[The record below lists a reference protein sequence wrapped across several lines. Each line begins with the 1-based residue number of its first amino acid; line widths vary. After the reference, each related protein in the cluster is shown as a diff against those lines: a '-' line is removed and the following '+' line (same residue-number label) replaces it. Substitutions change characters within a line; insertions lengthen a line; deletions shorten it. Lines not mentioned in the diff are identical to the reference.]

1 MHDVRYDPPSAIRR
15 VVNRLANLRDEV
27 PLLSVRVS
35 VLSIVSNVGYKYLVH
50 NMKSSNSSERPEHA
64 PSPAGASIAA
74 SPASKPTATSENSAA
89 GDGCCVSACSDSS
102 FSLGAAAFMSSCLTM
117 LLEHGVSPLFQVGPL
132 QMWEELTANLILA
145 GKIPPPESW
154 GEKHGTQERI
164 EARLR
169 DVSERHRLHVE
180 RHLTSRRVS
189 LESGGNPGNPKM

>member
-1 MHDVRYDPPSAIRR
+1 
-15 VVNRLANLRDEV
+15 
-27 PLLSVRVS
+27 
-35 VLSIVSNVGYKYLVH
+35 
-50 NMKSSNSSERPEHA
+50 
-64 PSPAGASIAA
+64 
-74 SPASKPTATSENSAA
+74 
-89 GDGCCVSACSDSS
+89 
-102 FSLGAAAFMSSCLTM
+102 M